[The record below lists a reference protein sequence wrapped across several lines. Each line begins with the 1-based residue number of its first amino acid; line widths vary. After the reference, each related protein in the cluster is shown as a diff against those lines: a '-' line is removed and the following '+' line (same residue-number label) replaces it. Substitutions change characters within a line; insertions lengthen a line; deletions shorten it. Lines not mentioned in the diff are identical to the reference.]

1 MIYIHLGKYTFW
13 HRGHCAGWS
22 NGFNPFDPPHTSQKT
37 IDDCANECISR
48 TGVKYFAYKPRSNEN
63 SFTCA
68 CYAKEC
74 KFDGQY
80 MDYKAYEIQGIS
92 GHTI

>member
-1 MIYIHLGKYTFW
+1 MFYIHLVKYKFL
-13 HRGHCAGWS
+13 HHGHCAGS
-22 NGFNPFDPPHTSQKT
+22 PNPFDPPHTSQKT

-68 CYAKEC
+68 CYVREC